1 MSIQEFFDENSPSG
15 LQDLKVHQINNE
27 SDKIW
32 FSREENSDAVINL
45 WRKER
50 FLGLS
55 LKIIYHL

>member
-50 FLGLS
+50 FWAYL
-55 LKIIYHL
+55 